1 MNPSWGEVLSVSREF
16 QVFGPIFS
24 YHRVCRSGMYP
35 KVSRCR
41 VDASVVRLGF
51 VSLGVV
57 GKIGFKEN
65 GVFNQGGLELG

>member
-1 MNPSWGEVLSVSREF
+1 MLSVSREF
-16 QVFGPIFS
+16 QVVGPIFS
-24 YHRVCRSGMYP
+24 ISTGYVEASMYP
-35 KVSRCR
+35 RVARCR

-65 GVFNQGGLELG
+65 GVSNQGGLELG

>member
-1 MNPSWGEVLSVSREF
+1 MLSVSREF
-16 QVFGPIFS
+16 QVVGPIFS
-24 YHRVCRSGMYP
+24 IATGYVEANMYP

-65 GVFNQGGLELG
+65 GVSNQGGLELG